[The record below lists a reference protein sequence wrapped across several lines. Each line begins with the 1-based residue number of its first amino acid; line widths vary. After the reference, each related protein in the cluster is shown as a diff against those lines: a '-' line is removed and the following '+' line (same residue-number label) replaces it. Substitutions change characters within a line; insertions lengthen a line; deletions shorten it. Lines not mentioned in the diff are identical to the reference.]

1 MTFLGIGGRGTQEEI
16 EAFVDRHDLTG
27 FTQLNDEGQSLW
39 NRFGA
44 TGRSTFLFLNDDG
57 TFSRTG
63 YGEVSLAVLDERV
76 QELIAS

>member
-1 MTFLGIGGRGTQEEI
+1 MTFLGIGGRGDLAEI
-16 EAFVDRHDLTG
+16 EAFVERHGLDH
-27 FTQLNDEGQSLW
+27 FTQLHDVDQVLW

-63 YGEVSLAVLDERV
+63 YGEVNASLLMERTE
-76 QELIAS
+76 ELIAS